1 MSPAPDNTTDRP
13 ISTLPDGL
21 WSQPAVD
28 TSAIDVLADTEKVAS
43 IRTPAALTYSY
54 TPGTAR
60 SNFLRGMAE
69 KRLMGER
76 DPESDTVYTP
86 PTGVIPT
93 NGLAAAEQVELAHV
107 GTVTS
112 YCVVNVQFSGG
123 DHELPYVTALVL
135 PDGSS
140 VPLYGLIQEVPFDQI
155 HSGMRVEAV
164 WVDDD
169 DLATSFENI
178 KWWRPNG
185 EEDADPSS
193 YAQHV

>member
-1 MSPAPDNTTDRP
+1 
-13 ISTLPDGL
+13 
-21 WSQPAVD
+21 
-28 TSAIDVLADTEKVAS
+28 
-43 IRTPAALTYSY
+43 
-54 TPGTAR
+54 
-60 SNFLRGMAE
+60 
-69 KRLMGER
+69 
-76 DPESDTVYTP
+76 
-86 PTGVIPT
+86 
-93 NGLAAAEQVELAHV
+93 V

-123 DHELPYVTALVL
+123 DHDLPYVTALVL
-135 PDGSS
+135 PDGSG
-140 VPLYGLIQEVPFDQI
+140 VPLYGLIQEIPFDQI

-185 EEDADPSS
+185 EEDADPAS

>member
-69 KRLMGER
+69 KCLLGER
-76 DPESDTVYTP
+76 DPNSDTVYTP
-86 PTGVIPT
+86 PTLSLIHISEPT
-93 NGLAAAEQVELAHV
+93 R
-107 GTVTS
+107 
-112 YCVVNVQFSGG
+112 
-123 DHELPYVTALVL
+123 PY
-135 PDGSS
+135 
-140 VPLYGLIQEVPFDQI
+140 
-155 HSGMRVEAV
+155 
-164 WVDDD
+164 
-169 DLATSFENI
+169 
-178 KWWRPNG
+178 
-185 EEDADPSS
+185 
-193 YAQHV
+193 

>member
-1 MSPAPDNTTDRP
+1 
-13 ISTLPDGL
+13 
-21 WSQPAVD
+21 
-28 TSAIDVLADTEKVAS
+28 
-43 IRTPAALTYSY
+43 
-54 TPGTAR
+54 
-60 SNFLRGMAE
+60 
-69 KRLMGER
+69 
-76 DPESDTVYTP
+76 
-86 PTGVIPT
+86 VIPT
-93 NGLAAAEQVELAHV
+93 NGQAASEQVELAHV

-123 DHELPYVTALVL
+123 DHDLPYVTALVL
-135 PDGSS
+135 PDGSG
-140 VPLYGLIQEVPFDQI
+140 VPLYGLIQEIPFDQI

-185 EEDADPSS
+185 EDDADPAS